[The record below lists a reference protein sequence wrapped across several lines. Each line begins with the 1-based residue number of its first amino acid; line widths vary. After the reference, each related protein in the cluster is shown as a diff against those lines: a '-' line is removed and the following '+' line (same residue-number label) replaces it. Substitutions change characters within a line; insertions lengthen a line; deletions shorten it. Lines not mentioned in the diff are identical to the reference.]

1 MSVDTGISA
10 VIALGVAR
18 QVAGRL
24 ADGTTTDNIPEGNNN
39 FYFTSGRA
47 RVALSGS
54 NGILYDNTTGII
66 GIENVSTT
74 SNGAMLY
81 ADKIKLDTVAP
92 NADVNQNSFSNVLVG
107 AVNVTS
113 VSKTGTLNLIS
124 GSGISM
130 IGDNSGK
137 SVTIGIGVV
146 PWANLSGIP
155 SPTITFTGGVTGTGT
170 MTTLGNV
177 SISTTVSNNSHS
189 HTIANVT
196 GLTSSLNNK
205 SDVGHIHSIADISEA
220 GSAYTGTLVVK
231 GSDGVTNK
239 TLNISNGLIM
249 TVS

>member
-1 MSVDTGISA
+1 MSNDTGISA
-10 VIALGVAR
+10 IIALGVAR
-18 QVAGRL
+18 QVAGQL

-39 FYFTSGRA
+39 LYFNSSRA
-47 RVALSGS
+47 RNVLSGS
-54 NGILYDNTTGII
+54 NGISYDLENGIF
-66 GIENVSTT
+66 GMSNVSTT
-74 SNGAMLY
+74 SNGAMLSS
-81 ADKIKLDTVAP
+81 DKIKLDAIAP
-92 NADVNQNSFSNVLVG
+92 NADVNQNAFSNVLVG
-107 AVNVTS
+107 AVTVTS

-130 IGDNSGK
+130 AGDNSGK

-146 PWANLSGIP
+146 PWSSVGNVP
-155 SPTITFTGGVTGTGT
+155 SPTITFTGGITGTGT

-177 SISTTVSNNSHS
+177 SISTTVANNSHL
-189 HTIANVT
+189 HTITNVT
-196 GLTSSLNNK
+196 GLTSILENK

-231 GSDGVTNK
+231 GSDGVTDK